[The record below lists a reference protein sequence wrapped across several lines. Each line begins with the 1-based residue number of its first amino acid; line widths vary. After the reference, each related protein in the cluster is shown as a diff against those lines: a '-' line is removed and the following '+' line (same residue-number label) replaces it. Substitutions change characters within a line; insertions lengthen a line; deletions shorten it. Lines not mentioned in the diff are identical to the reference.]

1 MNKSEQAIFQQFN
14 LSVYQIIAI
23 LIRKAQ
29 KQMF

>member
-14 LSVYQIIAI
+14 SVYQIIAI